1 MAKRQRRRNQGRS
14 VNGVFLLDKP
24 LGLSSNEALQRVKR
38 IFNAAK
44 AGHTGSLD
52 PLATGMLPI
61 CFGEA
66 TKFSQFMLEAD
77 KVYRTRAKLGV
88 RTASGDSDS
97 DVLQTRPV
105 PSLDRQMIETAL
117 QQFRGEIEQVPSMYS
132 ALKHQGQPLYKLA
145 RQGVEVERKSRPVHI
160 YSYELLAMDK
170 DELELEIHCSK
181 GTYVRTLVD
190 DLGEALGCGAHV
202 VELTRLSVSG
212 MKSSEMHTIDEL
224 EEIVAQAE
232 TDEERHQRLDALLLP
247 IAATVENLPEVELS
261 ELMTFYVKQGQP
273 VFVPNTRAHGRV
285 ILFNKAADKE
295 NRFLGI
301 GEVLDDGRVAPRRLV
316 TTG

>member
-1 MAKRQRRRNQGRS
+1 MKRQRRRNQGRP

-24 LGLSSNEALQRVKR
+24 IGLSSNEALQRVKR

-97 DVLQTRPV
+97 DILQTRSV
-105 PSLDRQMIETAL
+105 PQLDKEMIETVL
-117 QQFRGEIEQVPSMYS
+117 QQFRGDIEQVPSMFS
-132 ALKHQGQPLYKLA
+132 ALKHQGEPLYKLA
-145 RQGVEVERKSRPVHI
+145 RQGIEVERKPRPVQI
-160 YSYELLAMDK
+160 YKFELLDLQN
-170 DELELEIHCSK
+170 DELELEIYCSK

-190 DLGEALGCGAHV
+190 DLGEVLGCGAHV
-202 VELTRLSVSG
+202 IALRRLSVSG
-212 MKSSEMHTIDEL
+212 MKPSGMHSLDEL
-224 EEIVAQAE
+224 EQIAAKTE
-232 TDEERHQRLDALLLP
+232 TPEECFRNLDAMLLP

-273 VFVPNTRAHGRV
+273 VFVPNTSAQGKV